1 MVCMLDLHKSCY
13 LHVYLLGKGRGGGG
27 GGYLSR
33 AQFFEWQITL
43 SDGCEN

>member
-13 LHVYLLGKGRGGGG
+13 LLVYLLGKEREGG

-33 AQFFEWQITL
+33 AQFFKGQITL

>member
-13 LHVYLLGKGRGGGG
+13 LQVYLLGKEREGGG

-33 AQFFEWQITL
+33 AQFFKGQITL

>member
-13 LHVYLLGKGRGGGG
+13 LHVYLLRKGRGG

-33 AQFFEWQITL
+33 AQFLKGQITL

>member
-27 GGYLSR
+27 GGGVNFPEPSSLKGR
-33 AQFFEWQITL
+33 
-43 SDGCEN
+43 

>member
-13 LHVYLLGKGRGGGG
+13 LHVYLLGKEREGGV
-27 GGYLSR
+27 YLSR
-33 AQFFEWQITL
+33 AQFFKGQITL